1 MKMTIKLNEDE
12 LKGIVAGLFEEA
24 EPKDVRFIIEMGKI
38 VSIITIPERNFYKE
52 DGKKL

>member
-24 EPKDVRFIIEMGKI
+24 EPKDVRFKIEDGKF
-38 VSIITIPERNFYKE
+38 VSIITIPESNFYKKE
-52 DGKKL
+52 GKKL